1 MAAIYPSAA
10 WSTEA
15 QHQRREEKHMATPDI
30 TAIIREMVNAAVD
43 ERMGQLDSIA
53 DAMVRAHGE
62 FIKVN
67 QAAKLL
73 NVTPQTILRMC
84 NDGRLVST
92 TDGSALVMVR
102 SMVNM
107 VKDGDVNNLRKP
119 NKPRQYSCHRIEA

>member
-1 MAAIYPSAA
+1 
-10 WSTEA
+10 
-15 QHQRREEKHMATPDI
+15 MATPDI
-30 TAIIREMVNAAVD
+30 TAIIKEMVAAAV
-43 ERMGQLDSIA
+43 EEKMGQLDSIA

-73 NVTPQTILRMC
+73 NDTPQTILRMC

-92 TDGSALVMVR
+92 TDGAPLILVR

-107 VKDGDVNNLRKP
+107 VKDGGNLRKP
-119 NKPRQYSCHRIEA
+119 NKPRQYSYHRIEA

>member
-1 MAAIYPSAA
+1 
-10 WSTEA
+10 
-15 QHQRREEKHMATPDI
+15 MATPDI

-62 FIKVN
+62 FVKVN

-84 NDGRLVST
+84 NDGRLTST

-107 VKDGDVNNLRKP
+107 VKDGDVKNLRKP